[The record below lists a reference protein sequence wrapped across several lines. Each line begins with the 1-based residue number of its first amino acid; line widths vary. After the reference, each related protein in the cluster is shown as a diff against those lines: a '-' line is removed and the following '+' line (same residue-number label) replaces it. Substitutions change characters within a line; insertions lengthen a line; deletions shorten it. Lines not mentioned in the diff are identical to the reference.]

1 MRELLQ
7 KGKSPPL
14 LVALNVWLV
23 DFILDCSFRLAIQ
36 FLTAQIDHDISSS
49 VSSYSKPYK
58 LQFNCCMIKC
68 YSLNSHSTN
77 RI

>member
-23 DFILDCSFRLAIQ
+23 DSIWDFIIRLAIQ
-36 FLTAQIDHDISSS
+36 RLKAHTYLLLVADH
-49 VSSYSKPYK
+49 K
-58 LQFNCCMIKC
+58 
-68 YSLNSHSTN
+68 
-77 RI
+77 

>member
-23 DFILDCSFRLAIQ
+23 DFISDCSFRLAIQ
-36 FLTAQIDHDISSS
+36 LLTAQIDHEISS
-49 VSSYSKPYK
+49 
-58 LQFNCCMIKC
+58 
-68 YSLNSHSTN
+68 
-77 RI
+77 

>member
-36 FLTAQIDHDISSS
+36 LLTAQIDYDILCL
-49 VSSYSKPYK
+49 VT
-58 LQFNCCMIKC
+58 FHHI
-68 YSLNSHSTN
+68 
-77 RI
+77 